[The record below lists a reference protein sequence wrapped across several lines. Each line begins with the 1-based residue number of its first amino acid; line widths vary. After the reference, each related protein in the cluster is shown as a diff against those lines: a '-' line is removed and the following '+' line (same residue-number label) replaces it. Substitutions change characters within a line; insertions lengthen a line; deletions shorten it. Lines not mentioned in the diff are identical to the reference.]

1 MVSEAILRTPELSKE
16 TPMNRSLRTLL
27 LMPLALALLLPA
39 CGEGKPDRQ
48 PREARHHHKDHGRDR
63 TEDPEVRASERPAAP
78 TADAPAAVDQGHAR
92 HHDDQSGGIA
102 RDGATPTDQPKR
114 THDHTLQPDQIQ
126 WLLTMHGEEGKPQ
139 GVWALTGDGELKGP
153 VNAAVPSRGDG
164 GPAPHSLRGLTPLPD
179 GGFLAMNAFSKDTR
193 ILRFGP
199 KAADGTWPYAG
210 DFTALGPSN
219 PAMVHAYQ
227 MAIGPDGSVY
237 VGNQDTNTVTRYA
250 GVGQPD
256 AGEPRSPAASPDRP
270 ADLDPGVVV
279 PSAKSSPEGIDQVR
293 GITFGPDG
301 LLYVCDRGAARVAAF
316 DPATGRRV
324 RVVAD
329 ATDGLKHPIQALFSA
344 DGQRLYVGDNGH
356 DCVFEVDMS
365 SRKVRTLVPHRAGGL
380 QAPSALAIHGPW
392 LYVGSREGRQIL
404 RFSLKDGKPDDKPF
418 ATLPDNP
425 EFLMWLGA

>member
-1 MVSEAILRTPELSKE
+1 MH
-16 TPMNRSLRTLL
+16 RSLRALM
-27 LMPLALALLLPA
+27 LMPLSAALLLPA

-48 PREARHHHKDHGRDR
+48 PREARHHHKDHEHHERADSQMRD
-63 TEDPEVRASERPAAP
+63 TS
-78 TADAPAAVDQGHAR
+78 AAVEDV
-92 HHDDQSGGIA
+92 
-102 RDGATPTDQPKR
+102 TPPAQPKR

-139 GVWALTGDGELKGP
+139 GIWALTGNGELKGP
-153 VNAAVPSRGDG
+153 VNAAVPSRGEG
-164 GPAPHSLRGLTPLPD
+164 GPAPHDLRGITSLPD

-199 KAADGTWPYAG
+199 KAADGTWPYVG

-250 GVGQPD
+250 GVGQPN
-256 AGEPRSPAASPDRP
+256 AGEPLSPAASPDRP
-270 ADLDPGVVV
+270 ADLAPGVVV
-279 PSAKSSPEGIDQVR
+279 PDARSSPEGIDQVR

-301 LLYVCDRGAARVAAF
+301 LLYVCDRGAGRVAAF

-329 ATDGLKHPIQALFSA
+329 VTDGLKHPIQALFSE

-356 DCVFEVDMS
+356 DCVFEVDVA
-365 SRKVRTLVPHRAGGL
+365 RRNVRTLVPHRAGGL
-380 QAPSALAIHGPW
+380 RAPSAMAIHGPW
-392 LYVGSREGRQIL
+392 LYVGSREGKQIL
-404 RFSLKDGKPDDKPF
+404 RFSLKDGKPDEKPF